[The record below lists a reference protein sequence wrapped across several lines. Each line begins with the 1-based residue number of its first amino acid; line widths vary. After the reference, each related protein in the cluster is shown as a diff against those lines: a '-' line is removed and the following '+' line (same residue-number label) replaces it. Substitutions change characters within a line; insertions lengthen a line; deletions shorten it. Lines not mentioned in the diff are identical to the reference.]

1 MKKRNVR
8 TLALIVTVF
17 TYLLIGAAV
26 FDALE
31 GPHNENAFEAL
42 NEVKSDI
49 MSRYNMTEEDYKLME
64 VLIIERKPHRNG
76 PQWKFAG
83 SFYYALVV
91 LTLIGYGHSTPNTV
105 FGKTFTMGYACVG
118 IPCAMVMFQCMG
130 ERMNYAFSVIIG
142 KIKKVCGCSRTD
154 VTEVELILSSVGF
167 SGFVVS
173 CGALLYHT
181 KEGWS
186 LFDAQY
192 YTFITL
198 STIGFGDFVAL
209 QNNKAL
215 QFEPGYVA
223 CSFIF
228 LLLGLA
234 SLSSSINLLVLRF
247 MILSL
252 EDEEDQEELQDAAQN
267 VVTLDGEVM
276 AVNGRVL
283 SGHNDMNHKFKTGLE
298 PDAASVCSCTCYGT
312 SGSSGYAKQ
321 ENPGLAI
328 YWRAWRRL
336 TRLFGCQDFIG
347 SPGEESNFYD
357 AENQSISNHA
367 RLAVKRASF

>member
-1 MKKRNVR
+1 MCV
-8 TLALIVTVF
+8 LVF

-42 NEVKSDI
+42 NDVKADI
-49 MSRYNMTEEDYKLME
+49 MSRYNMSEEDFKLME
-64 VLIIERKPHRNG
+64 VLIVERKPHRNG

-105 FGKTFTMGYACVG
+105 FGKTFTMGYAAVG
-118 IPCAMVMFQCMG
+118 IPAAMIMFQSMG
-130 ERMNYAFSVIIG
+130 ERMNKAFSVIIK
-142 KIKKVCGCSRTD
+142 KIKTMCGFTQ
-154 VTEVELILSSVGF
+154 TEASEIDLILSSVAT
-167 SGFVVS
+167 SGLVCS

-181 KEGWS
+181 QEGWS
-186 LFDAQY
+186 LFDSMY

-215 QFEPGYVA
+215 QFQPGYVA

-252 EDEEDQEELQDAAQN
+252 EDEEDQEELQDMHQN

-283 SGHNDMNHKFKTGLE
+283 SGHGQLDQKFNPGQE
-298 PDAASVCSCTCYGT
+298 PDAVSVCSCTCYGT
-312 SGSSGYAKQ
+312 SGTSGYTKQ
-321 ENPGLAI
+321 NPGGKI
-328 YWRAWRRL
+328 HMKAWRRM

-347 SPGEESNFYD
+347 SPGDESNFYD
-357 AENQSISNHA
+357 AENQSISNHT